1 MDGTLQTALS
11 YMLKM
16 FNSKYRRIKH
26 TSNSKYM
33 GHEIIFML
41 CVFTVLAVVL
51 ILVIKKI
58 FNSCFNIDLDKFLN
72 PLIFYLLI
80 LIFFE
85 IISFVFLYKRRELV
99 TQLDIP
105 KMSEESKKISRK
117 ISQLF
122 NDKQI
127 IDVLKLSNVTRYG
140 YEMPEIYVY
149 LDDDQDSGYIA
160 IENIGGNYLTLDKEK
175 YNQIVSGIIGGKY
188 KKYSV
193 VSSELILSDTYVLFH
208 FEDVLT
214 SKRFILNNPDDLKEC
229 LSENPNIIKFS
240 KDLSLDFSDTAHLS
254 IVARTRAGKTFL
266 AGRYLA
272 EIMVLQG
279 WEVEYNSAKR
289 DLYVDKFNGQHDPV
303 KIVERAEYYCEVML
317 ERLETIHLAGKE
329 KYKDIGLS
337 DIGLF
342 FDEIGN
348 LNAALDSEKEY
359 KKRWE
364 QAINKLS
371 ATGGSAGIHII
382 AISQHATK
390 EGFLPSLARVNCS
403 DAVIML
409 GGAADS
415 ADERRYLMSG
425 YADMPR
431 RNYKK
436 GTGLARFISA
446 KPKWHTPHYYE
457 TPLINF

>member
-1 MDGTLQTALS
+1 M
-11 YMLKM
+11 
-16 FNSKYRRIKH
+16 
-26 TSNSKYM
+26 
-33 GHEIIFML
+33 
-41 CVFTVLAVVL
+41 
-51 ILVIKKI
+51 
-58 FNSCFNIDLDKFLN
+58 
-72 PLIFYLLI
+72 
-80 LIFFE
+80 
-85 IISFVFLYKRRELV
+85 
-99 TQLDIP
+99 
-105 KMSEESKKISRK
+105 
-117 ISQLF
+117 
-122 NDKQI
+122 
-127 IDVLKLSNVTRYG
+127 
-140 YEMPEIYVY
+140 
-149 LDDDQDSGYIA
+149 
-160 IENIGGNYLTLDKEK
+160 
-175 YNQIVSGIIGGKY
+175 
-188 KKYSV
+188 
-193 VSSELILSDTYVLFH
+193 
-208 FEDVLT
+208 
-214 SKRFILNNPDDLKEC
+214 
-229 LSENPNIIKFS
+229 SENPNIIKFS

-289 DLYVDKFNGQHDPV
+289 DLYVDKFNGQHEPV